1 MEKTFYFIA
10 GLPRSGSTLLSAILN
25 QNPRFHSAPNSP
37 VLSTMVTLEQFLMT
51 DEHFNAYPKVQQGKE
66 IIASI
71 LPQYYSDVKQPVV
84 FDKNRAWVS
93 RIDYIR
99 GYFDINPRIICP
111 VRDISEILAS
121 FITLIRDSYSSNQ
134 GKLNIIDETLVKNNI
149 PLTDENRC
157 AFISSSEGILGA
169 SYNTIKDALMN
180 GYDDMIHFVE
190 YKDLIEKPEE
200 TMNEIYEFLDEEPY
214 DHKFKNIKYSHNT
227 NDFQVY
233 GLPTMHEVRSKLE
246 ITSKNPTE
254 VLSPEILKGCQ
265 NAEFW
270 RILDQEEE

>member
-190 YKDLIEKPEE
+190 YKDLIEKPQE
-200 TMNEIYEFLDEEPY
+200 TMNEIYEFLDEKPY
-214 DHKFKNIKYSHNT
+214 NHKFKNIKYSHNT

-233 GLPTMHEVRSKLE
+233 GLPTMHEVRPKME
-246 ITSKNPTE
+246 ITSKNPAE

-270 RILDQEEE
+270 RILDQEE

>member
-25 QNPRFHSAPNSP
+25 QNPRFHSEPNSP
-37 VLSTMVTLEQFLMT
+37 VLSSMVALEQFLMS

-66 IIASI
+66 VIASI
-71 LPQYYSDVKQPVV
+71 LPQYYNDIKKPVI

-99 GYFDINPRIICP
+99 GYFDINPKIICP
-111 VRDISEILAS
+111 VRDVSEVLAS
-121 FITLIRDSYSSNQ
+121 FITMIHESYSNNQ
-134 GKLNIIDETLVKNNI
+134 GKINIIDETLVKNNI

-157 AFISSSEGILGA
+157 AFISSAEGILGA

-190 YKDLIEKPEE
+190 YKDLITKPKE
-200 TMNEIYEFLDEEPY
+200 TMDEIYEFLDEEPY
-214 DHKFKNIKYSHNT
+214 KHKFQNIKYSHTT
-227 NDFQVY
+227 NDLQVY
-233 GLPTMHEVRSKLE
+233 GLPNMHKIRPKIEIVSKKPE
-246 ITSKNPTE
+246 E
-254 VLSPEILKGCQ
+254 VLSPQILEGCK

-270 RILDQEEE
+270 RILDQEE